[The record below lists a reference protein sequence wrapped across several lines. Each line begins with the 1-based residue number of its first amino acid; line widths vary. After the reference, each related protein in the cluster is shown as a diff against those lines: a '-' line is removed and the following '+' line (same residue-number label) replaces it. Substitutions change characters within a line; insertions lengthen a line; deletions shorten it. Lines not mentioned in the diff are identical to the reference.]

1 MSWESIDNVKPTKNT
16 TPPHGLRI
24 SSRGLNVIRGGKAR
38 GETRFIRIHIGKD
51 LARKLG
57 LTGENVGVR
66 LLFGSAE
73 NVGRIKI
80 SVDATTGNFNAKRD
94 AVGNYNLTI
103 NKASAEGRFALDFPP
118 FNINAVEALRPQ
130 NGQPPHCIFKASAEM
145 LAVDR

>member
-1 MSWESIDNVKPTKNT
+1 MSWESIDNVKPTKDT

-24 SSRGLNVIRGGKAR
+24 SSRGLNVTRGGKPR
-38 GETRFIRIHIGKD
+38 GETRFIKIGIGKD
-51 LARKLG
+51 LARKLA
-57 LTGENVGVR
+57 LTGENVSVR

-73 NVGRIKI
+73 NAGKIKI

-94 AVGNYNLTI
+94 AAGNYNLTI
-103 NKASAEGRFALDFPP
+103 NKASAEGRFALDFPA
-118 FNINAVEALRPQ
+118 FSINAVEALRPQ